1 VTQCV
6 TFGLPPARI
15 RIPAY
20 PGSAK
25 WAMNPL
31 PSADARLGMAG
42 RGANMSVSRSA
53 IKKEPVARATMELQ
67 PFVWQ
72 GTDKRGVKMKGE
84 QLAKNANLLRAELRR
99 QGINPDQV
107 KPKPKPL
114 FGAAGSPVKPKDI
127 AFFSRQMAT
136 MMKSGVPIV
145 SALEIIGSGHKNPRM
160 KKMVDG
166 VRTDIEGGSS
176 LYESV
181 SKHPV
186 QFDELYRNLVR
197 AGEGAG
203 VLETVLDTVA
213 TYKENIEGLK
223 GKIKKALFYPAMV
236 IAVALLVSAILLI
249 FVVPQFEDVFKSF
262 GADLPAFTQIIVNA
276 SRFMV
281 SWWWLIAIVVI
292 GSIVGLVMAYKRSPA
307 MQHAMDRYILKVPV
321 IGQIMHNSAIARFAR
336 TTAVTFKAGVPLV
349 EALGIVAGATGNK
362 VYEEAVLRMRDDVSV
377 GYPVN
382 MAMKQTNL
390 FPHMVIQM
398 TGIGEEAGALDTMLF
413 KVAEYYEQEVNNAVD
428 ALSSLLEPMI
438 MVFIGVV
445 VGGMVVGMY
454 LPIFKLA
461 SVVG

>member
-1 VTQCV
+1 
-6 TFGLPPARI
+6 
-15 RIPAY
+15 
-20 PGSAK
+20 
-25 WAMNPL
+25 
-31 PSADARLGMAG
+31 
-42 RGANMSVSRSA
+42 MSVSRSA
-53 IKKEPVARATMELQ
+53 IKKEPVARATLDLQ
-67 PFVWQ
+67 PFVWE

-99 QGINPDQV
+99 QGINPGQV

-114 FGAAGSPVKPKDI
+114 FGAAGKAVGAKDI

-145 SALEIIGSGHKNPRM
+145 SALEIIGSGHRNPRM

-166 VRTDIEGGSS
+166 IRTDIEGGSS
-176 LYESV
+176 LHEAI
-181 SKHPV
+181 SKYPV

-197 AGEGAG
+197 AGESAG
-203 VLETVLDTVA
+203 VLETVLDTIA
-213 TYKENIEGLK
+213 SYKENIEALK
-223 GKIKKALFYPAMV
+223 GKIKKALFYPAMILV
-236 IAVALLVSAILLI
+236 VAFLVSTILLVW
-249 FVVPQFEDVFKSF
+249 VVPQFEEVFTSF
-262 GADLPAFTQIIVNA
+262 GADLPAFTKMVVGL

-281 SWWWLIAIVVI
+281 SWWLPIVIVIIAAVV
-292 GSIVGLVMAYKRSPA
+292 GTFMAYKRSTK
-307 MQHAMDRYILKVPV
+307 MQHGLDRAILKVPV

-362 VYEEAVLRMRDDVSV
+362 VYEESVLRMRDDVSV

-398 TGIGEEAGALDTMLF
+398 TSIGEEAGALDAMLF

-438 MVFIGVV
+438 MVFIGTI
-445 VGGMVVGMY
+445 VGGLVIAMY
-454 LPIFKLA
+454 LPIFKLGA
-461 SVVG
+461 VVG

>member
-1 VTQCV
+1 
-6 TFGLPPARI
+6 
-15 RIPAY
+15 
-20 PGSAK
+20 
-25 WAMNPL
+25 
-31 PSADARLGMAG
+31 
-42 RGANMSVSRSA
+42 
-53 IKKEPVARATMELQ
+53 MELQ
-67 PFVWQ
+67 PFVWE

-84 QLAKNANLLRAELRR
+84 QPAKNANLLRAELRR
-99 QGINPDQV
+99 MGIMPSMV

-114 FGAAGSPVKPKDI
+114 FGAAGSAVGAKDI

-145 SALEIIGSGHKNPRM
+145 SALDIIGSGHKNPRM
-160 KKMVDG
+160 KKLVDTI
-166 VRTDIEGGSS
+166 RIDIEGGSS
-176 LYESV
+176 LYEAISR
-181 SKHPV
+181 HPV

-236 IAVALLVSAILLI
+236 VVVALLVSSILLM
-249 FVVPQFEDVFKSF
+249 FVVPQFEEVFKGF
-262 GADLPAFTQIIVNA
+262 GADLPAFTQMIVAA
-276 SRFMV
+276 SRFML
-281 SWWWLIAIVVI
+281 SYWWLMVIISVGSVVGFI
-292 GSIVGLVMAYKRSPA
+292 FAYKRSPS
-307 MQHAMDRYILKVPV
+307 MQHTMDRLILKVPV
-321 IGQIMHNSAIARFAR
+321 IGQIMNNSAIARFAR

-362 VYEEAVLRMRDDVSV
+362 VYEESVLRMRDDVSV

-382 MAMKQTNL
+382 MAMKQTNR

-398 TGIGEEAGALDTMLF
+398 TAIGEEAGALDTMLF

-438 MVFIGVV
+438 MVFIGTI
-445 VGGMVVGMY
+445 VGGMVIGMY
-454 LPIFKLA
+454 LPIFKLGA
-461 SVVG
+461 VVG